1 VVSIY
6 DAMQIV
12 WKEKVRIDLVRPT
25 SYINHVL
32 GTTTVTGYRGP
43 GVEAGPMKGAD
54 WEAYNLVMPHGEFPS
69 GSSCLCRAFANA
81 VGAFEDMDITSPIEE
96 GSLVAMFAKGSSKS
110 EPMQTPTTNITLKFV
125 SWEAVVEVC
134 GNSRTNG
141 GMHFTAS
148 IAEGEALCDFVGTK
162 VGKYAQD
169 LSKGIIPPS
178 VPNID
183 HRIRT
188 EADTRTCDSCPPG
201 CQPETGR
208 RLLFGSFVPKKTRK
222 SCPVGCMG
230 ASSRFL
236 SREDERGL

>member
-1 VVSIY
+1 LDFATVTSIY

-25 SYINHVL
+25 TYINHVL
-32 GTTTVTGYRGP
+32 GNTTVTGYRGP
-43 GVEAGPMKGAD
+43 DAKAGPLKGSD
-54 WEAYNLVMPHGEFPS
+54 WEAYKRVMPHGEFPS

-81 VGAFEDMDITSPIEE
+81 IGAFENTDITSSIAPGPLE
-96 GSLVAMFAKGSSKS
+96 AKFEKGASKN
-110 EPMQTPTTNITLKFV
+110 EPERTPTHDMTLEFE
-125 SWEAVVEVC
+125 SWEEVVEVC
-134 GNSRTNG
+134 GGSRLNG

-148 IAEGEALCDFVGTK
+148 IAEGEALCGFVGTK

-169 LSKGIIPPS
+169 LSKGTVPSS

-201 CQPETGR
+201 CQPGTSRR
-208 RLLFGSFVPKKTRK
+208 RLLFAAFVPDSPT
-222 SCPVGCMG
+222 SCPAGCME
-230 ASSRFL
+230 A
-236 SREDERGL
+236 